1 MLTLLAIVYV
11 TGLLAILLVA
21 HLKDQ
26 RINFGHIMLFILLP
40 GMVFSFICCSLTIY
54 NISGSHLV
62 TKISNS
68 KYDSYCNIRYDYKD
82 DRYFVLTED
91 LFDISNLQY
100 RVYLDTDVVDT
111 YIEHVNDFTR
121 YIEESTKN
129 DH

>member
-11 TGLLAILLVA
+11 IGLLAILLVA

-62 TKISNS
+62 TKIHNS

-82 DRYFVLTED
+82 DRYFVLAED

-100 RVYLDTDVVDT
+100 RVYLDSDTVET
-111 YIEHVNDFTR
+111 YIEHINDFTK